1 MPRINLDNAGSEGGD
16 SKLVDAPGSY
26 LVKVGHVS
34 VKAGENGE
42 YWNLLLEVLDGPLK
56 KSITFGN
63 LSWAGTAA
71 YYTKLALDAMGALQ
85 RGEADY
91 NPEDIQGSVVRV
103 KVEAS
108 GNEKYP
114 FQIAK
119 NGGWS
124 PATEAEKLEHFKL

>member
-1 MPRINLDNAGSEGGD
+1 MPRINLDNAGNEGGD

-34 VKAGENGE
+34 VKTGEKGE
-42 YWNLLLEVLDGPLK
+42 YWNLLLEVLDGPK
-56 KSITFGN
+56 KGYITFAN
-63 LSWAGTAA
+63 LSWSGNAV
-71 YYTKLALDAMGALQ
+71 YYFKLAHDAMGALQ
-85 RGEADY
+85 QGEADY
-91 NPEDIQGSVVRV
+91 NPENILGSVVRV
-103 KVEAS
+103 KIEAS

-124 PATEAEKLEHFKL
+124 AATEEERLAHFKL